1 MLITIKFV
9 NVMESKFSKIHP
21 EQISKGGGGLG
32 APALDPPLFG
42 YVIIHLLFIVI
53 HVLERSN

>member
-21 EQISKGGGGLG
+21 EQISKGGGLG

-53 HVLERSN
+53 HVLERLN